1 VNIKAVLAY
10 TTKKLHELF
19 IVTQQATE
27 KLRDDDVPKHVG
39 AVE

>member
-1 VNIKAVLAY
+1 MTTSSEYKGFLAY

-27 KLRDDDVPKHVG
+27 KLPDG